1 MAVDSTRWH
10 DGAVA
15 QSSVFGSTLLVQGA
29 EPLLAE
35 RAVAAR
41 VAQARR
47 EHPDANEANRCM
59 EEAESGQA
67 IGSA

>member
-35 RAVAAR
+35 RAVAVHASPKL
-41 VAQARR
+41 AASI
-47 EHPDANEANRCM
+47 PMPN
-59 EEAESGQA
+59 
-67 IGSA
+67 